1 MLSVRRQRAV
11 LAKPQL
17 CFRLVKVRF
26 VAKFGRV
33 GSSATWCDTPNV
45 VSHDASSGA
54 ST

>member
-17 CFRLVKVRF
+17 YFRLLKVC
-26 VAKFGRV
+26 VIAKFCGDRF
-33 GSSATWCDTPNV
+33 GATCHDTSNV

-54 ST
+54 